1 MVAPLDRKLWRDL
14 QAQWGQLLAI
24 ALVVACGIACFVMM
38 LSAYHSLVLTQMA
51 YYERY
56 RFGEV
61 FAELKRA
68 PQNLQSQIAAI
79 NAVQE
84 VQTRIVADITLN
96 VPGLLEPATARLIS
110 LPPKREGML
119 NGLFLRSPGTFPDPQ
134 QPEEVLISEAFAKAN
149 QIQVGDRLGAIL
161 NGRWQNLRV
170 TGIALSPEYIYAVSG
185 GNIYPDD
192 KRFGILWANE
202 TALSHAFGLDGAF
215 NSVVLTLTPGANER
229 AVITQLDHLLEG
241 YGGLGAYGRRDQFSH
256 RIVSDEIQSLEVSAT
271 ILPTIFLAIAAFLLH
286 ILISRLIAIQRGQI
300 AVLKAFGYTNVQ
312 VGWHYL
318 KFMLLVFSGGA
329 VLGLS
334 CGLWLGQG
342 LTQLYADFFHFP
354 FLRYEA
360 SALLIITALLISG
373 GAACIGGLMAVRE
386 AILLPP
392 AEGMRPKQPVTFR
405 ATIVERLGL
414 QRFFSPAGRI
424 ILRNLERRPL
434 RASLSILGIA
444 VAVAILLTG
453 FGLQGSMTA
462 LMDIQFQIVQREDM
476 TLTFNQLLPYR
487 SRYHLRHL
495 PGILKTEV
503 FRSVPVR
510 LRHGHYQYRL
520 AITGLEPQG
529 ELRQLVNRQLQP
541 VSLPP
546 GGLVLGTKLG
556 EILHIQPGDRL
567 GVEVLEGKRQQT
579 QTWVMGLVD
588 EPIGLSA
595 YMNLAALNQML
606 GEGQVI
612 SGAYVLIDS
621 HVKEQ
626 LYQALKQL
634 PAIEGIAFREALLES
649 FQAISGESLQIMTG
663 IIVLFACIITFSVVY
678 NSARLALSERNHEL
692 ATLRVMGF
700 TQTEIAFI
708 LLGEQTLLTFI
719 AVPLGLGLGVLLLW
733 LLVQAYNTE
742 LYRLPLTLN
751 SGIYGLTA
759 LIVIVTS
766 LISNLLIYSQL
777 QALNL
782 VTVLKIQE

>member
-1 MVAPLDRKLWRDL
+1 M
-14 QAQWGQLLAI
+14 
-24 ALVVACGIACFVMM
+24 
-38 LSAYHSLVLTQMA
+38 
-51 YYERY
+51 
-56 RFGEV
+56 
-61 FAELKRA
+61 
-68 PQNLQSQIAAI
+68 
-79 NAVQE
+79 
-84 VQTRIVADITLN
+84 
-96 VPGLLEPATARLIS
+96 
-110 LPPKREGML
+110 
-119 NGLFLRSPGTFPDPQ
+119 
-134 QPEEVLISEAFAKAN
+134 
-149 QIQVGDRLGAIL
+149 
-161 NGRWQNLRV
+161 
-170 TGIALSPEYIYAVSG
+170 
-185 GNIYPDD
+185 
-192 KRFGILWANE
+192 
-202 TALSHAFGLDGAF
+202 
-215 NSVVLTLTPGANER
+215 
-229 AVITQLDHLLEG
+229 
-241 YGGLGAYGRRDQFSH
+241 
-256 RIVSDEIQSLEVSAT
+256 
-271 ILPTIFLAIAAFLLH
+271 
-286 ILISRLIAIQRGQI
+286 
-300 AVLKAFGYTNVQ
+300 
-312 VGWHYL
+312 
-318 KFMLLVFSGGA
+318 
-329 VLGLS
+329 GLS

-414 QRFFSPAGRI
+414 QQFFSPAGRI

-462 LMDIQFQIVQREDM
+462 LMDIQFQTVQREDM

-546 GGLVLGTKLG
+546 AGLVLGTKLG

-579 QTWVMGLVD
+579 ETWVMGLVD

-621 HVKEQ
+621 QVKEQ

-678 NSARLALSERNHEL
+678 NSARLALSERSHEL

-719 AVPLGLGLGVLLLW
+719 AIPLGLGLGVLLLW